1 MQGMDVITK
10 LYGYVT
16 TEDSIALY
24 KAKTRKEAK
33 RLSMYQFSVD
43 VL

>member
-1 MQGMDVITK
+1 MITK

-33 RLSMYQFSVD
+33 RLSTYQFSVD